1 MLGKILK
8 YFKLNVP
15 DAITYGLQPTI
26 QNSSKR
32 GWIIPPM
39 GTPDDPLKPW
49 AIAVALPFALLCFI
63 LLFIES
69 QVAEMIISGP
79 DRKLKKGVSYHLN
92 MIVIGMLNGLLSLFG
107 CPWICAASVRTL
119 THLNAVTI
127 QSQNHAPGEK
137 PKIIGAYEQ
146 RITGL

>member
-1 MLGKILK
+1 
-8 YFKLNVP
+8 
-15 DAITYGLQPTI
+15 
-26 QNSSKR
+26 
-32 GWIIPPM
+32 M
-39 GTPDDPLKPW
+39 GTEDHPLTKW
-49 AIAVALPFALLCFI
+49 AIGAALPFAILCFI

-79 DRKLKKGVSYHLN
+79 DRKLQKGVSYHLN
-92 MIVIGMLNGLLSLFG
+92 MLVIGILNGILSLFG

-137 PKIIGAYEQ
+137 PKIIGAHEQ
-146 RITGL
+146 RLTGL